1 MGKKDDTT
9 CRSEKDLHKL
19 PDCYQKEI
27 PSEDVKGEYETPLI
41 YRKDARVNLRVCS
54 DDLDRLKQIAAY
66 EGIPY
71 QTLIA
76 SILHK
81 YSHGRLYGK
90 CEGVPMEEID
100 FSKAS
105 ENL

>member
-1 MGKKDDTT
+1 MRKRDDSIYH
-9 CRSEKDLHKL
+9 SEKNLHK
-19 PDCYQKEI
+19 PSDCHQKKI
-27 PSEDVKGEYETPLI
+27 SREDLKREDDSSST
-41 YRKDARVNLRVCS
+41 YRKDARVNLRVRS
-54 DDLDRLKQIAAY
+54 DDLERLKKIAAY

-90 CEGVPMEEID
+90 CEKVPMGEID

>member
-1 MGKKDDTT
+1 MGKRDDTT
-9 CRSEKDLHKL
+9 CRSEKDLQKSS
-19 PDCYQKEI
+19 DCYQKEI
-27 PSEDVKGEYETPLI
+27 RKEDLKSEDETSLI

-54 DDLDRLKQIAAY
+54 DDLERLKQIAAY

-81 YSHGRLYGK
+81 YSLGRLYGK
-90 CEGVPMEEID
+90 CETVPMEEAD
-100 FSKAS
+100 FSEAS